1 RSSTGSDGVSA
12 ASRASPTEP
21 RWRSPSNRPTC
32 VPSVAWAYP
41 FPAMRGCRGLSFA
54 ATAILLA
61 GVPAAARGLAGA
73 DPLAVLPEP
82 HCYNATQPNADYE
95 AYGPTDVSVQAGD
108 GRVTVGENPDG

>member
-1 RSSTGSDGVSA
+1 
-12 ASRASPTEP
+12 
-21 RWRSPSNRPTC
+21 
-32 VPSVAWAYP
+32 
-41 FPAMRGCRGLSFA
+41 MRGCRGLSFA

-61 GVPAAARGLAGA
+61 AVPAAARASAGA

-108 GRVTVGENPDG
+108 GRVTVGENPDGTLTVFKYPNPSFYNQVKYLAVSRDANGRAHAQFADEGRLA